1 MLVFTLALT
10 AGTIGGSVV
19 TDHLLEIKRH
29 IAHAAFLYLA
39 MLAVLVAFVLAGGRG
54 LLG

>member
-19 TDHLLEIKRH
+19 TDHMFEVKRH
-29 IAHAAFLYLA
+29 FAHAAFLYLA
-39 MLAVLVAFVLAGGRG
+39 MLAVLVAFAFADGRG

>member
-1 MLVFTLALT
+1 MLVLILALT

-19 TDHLLEIKRH
+19 ADHLHEVKRNA
-29 IAHAAFLYLA
+29 AHATFLYLA
-39 MLAVLVAFVLAGGRG
+39 MLAVIVTFAIGETRG